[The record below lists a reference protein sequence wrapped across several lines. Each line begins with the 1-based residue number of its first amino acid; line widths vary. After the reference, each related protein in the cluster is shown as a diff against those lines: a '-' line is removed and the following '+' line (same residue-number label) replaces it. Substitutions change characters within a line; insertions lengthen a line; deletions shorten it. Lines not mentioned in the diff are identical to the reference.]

1 MVEGQVYRLSYR
13 WEEEEDVAQ
22 ARVGQSGDYE
32 DSSYAETVN
41 TIQSVH
47 SLADRQFTTVG

>member
-1 MVEGQVYRLSYR
+1 MEGQVYRLSYR